1 MSKSKKV
8 EEIWKELTPEEHVLR
23 KPGMYLGS
31 VKKQVS
37 EMWLYEDNKMIAKYL
52 VEKQIDVMLITKDGI
67 KKMRKNYYR

>member
-1 MSKSKKV
+1 MGKSKKV

-37 EMWLYEDNKMIAKYL
+37 EMWLYEDNKMILKDIEYL
-52 VEKQIDVMLITKDGI
+52 PAFL
-67 KKMRKNYYR
+67 